1 MTTLSLIR
9 VHHGRRFT
17 VQLDCSFPA
26 RTLTWGAWLYQGKE
40 QAQTKKSEVVLAPR
54 FVGALARKLKK
65 RIKQKLGRQQTSM
78 RATEIDSSVFQVLD
92 KVALQPYVYLNM
104 VHKFVQ

>member
-1 MTTLSLIR
+1 MKRHHERHSLFIC
-9 VHHGRRFT
+9 VAHAPHALMWGR
-17 VQLDCSFPA
+17 
-26 RTLTWGAWLYQGKE
+26 WLHQGKE

-92 KVALQPYVYLNM
+92 KVALQPYVDLIIFT
-104 VHKFVQ
+104 FVTATHHTQD